1 MDPRRYRMS
10 TQVRSRVPA
19 PVIEPST
26 DYPTPDDGESIH
38 RAPLRV
44 AVFVI
49 AGALALAAVVGFVV
63 GYVL

>member
-1 MDPRRYRMS
+1 MP

-26 DYPTPDDGESIH
+26 DYPTPDDGEPIH
-38 RAPLRV
+38 RAPLRI
-44 AVFVI
+44 AAFVI